1 MNPRQR
7 RGVLMLAI
15 AGLGLVG
22 VFVLVAGY
30 VSDVNSQISPK
41 VRVLA
46 LTQDA
51 RPFEGIDDGMV
62 ETIEVPRRYAP
73 RNAIRDPGQL
83 VGVVP
88 ASPLPQDTILQE
100 GMLIS
105 PPELEGGEREI
116 AIMVDAE
123 TGVAGKIG
131 QGALVDII
139 ATFAGDESAGLRAES
154 RVVVPKARVVEVGQ
168 VRPGGEP
175 SDPAR
180 PQENVQELTAQIP
193 VTFALSPKQVLNVT
207 FAESNASEV
216 RLALRRP
223 GDLTN
228 LGKGERVFRREDFR
242 P

>member
-7 RGVLMLAI
+7 RGVLLLAL
-15 AGLGLVG
+15 AGLGLIG

-30 VSDVNSQISPK
+30 VSDVNSQIEPK
-41 VRVLA
+41 IRVLA
-46 LTQDA
+46 LSKEA
-51 RPFEGIDDGMV
+51 APFEDIDDGMV
-62 ETIEVPRRYAP
+62 KTIEVPRKYAP
-73 RNAIRDPGQL
+73 ANAIRDPGQL

-88 ASPLPQDTILQE
+88 TSRLPKETVLQE
-100 GMLIS
+100 GMLTS

-139 ATFAGDESAGLRAES
+139 ATFPKDDDGLAAES

-168 VRPGGEP
+168 VQPSGEP
-175 SDPAR
+175 VPGQQA
-180 PQENVQELTAQIP
+180 ELSAQLP
-193 VTFALSPKQVLNVT
+193 VTFALTPKEALNVT
-207 FAESNASEV
+207 FAESNATEV

-223 GDLTN
+223 GDLTD
-228 LGKGERVFRREDFR
+228 LGKGERVFRRKNFKDR
-242 P
+242 

>member
-7 RGVLMLAI
+7 RGVLLLAL
-15 AGLGLVG
+15 AGLGLIG

-30 VSDVNSQISPK
+30 VSDVNSQIEPK
-41 VRVLA
+41 IRVLS

-51 RPFEGIDDGMV
+51 VPFEGIDDGMV
-62 ETIEVPRRYAP
+62 ETIEVPSRYAP

-88 ASPLPQDTILQE
+88 TSRLPKDTVLQE
-100 GMLIS
+100 GMLVS
-105 PPELEGGEREI
+105 PPELEGGQREI

-139 ATFAGDESAGLRAES
+139 ATFPGDEQLAAES
-154 RVVVPKARVVEVGQ
+154 RVVVPRARVVEVGQ
-168 VRPGGEP
+168 VQPGGEP
-175 SDPAR
+175 VPGQDGAT
-180 PQENVQELTAQIP
+180 ELSAQIP
-193 VTFALSPKQVLNVT
+193 VTFALSPKQALNVT

-223 GDLTN
+223 GDLTP
-228 LGKGERVFRREDFR
+228 LAKGEKVFRRGDFR

>member
-15 AGLGLVG
+15 AGLGLIG

-30 VSDVNSQISPK
+30 VSDVNSQIEPK

-51 RPFEGIDDGMV
+51 QPFEGIDDGMV
-62 ETIEVPRRYAP
+62 EAFEMPRKFAP

-88 ASPLPQDTILQE
+88 ASPLPKDTVLQE
-100 GMLIS
+100 GMLVS
-105 PPELEGGEREI
+105 PPELEGGQREI

-139 ATFAGDESAGLRAES
+139 ATFAGDSEGLAAES

-175 SDPAR
+175 VPG
-180 PQENVQELTAQIP
+180 QEDAQELTAQIP

-216 RLALRRP
+216 RLAMRRP

-228 LGKGERVFRREDFR
+228 LKQGEKVFRRDDFR

>member
-1 MNPRQR
+1 
-7 RGVLMLAI
+7 MLAI
-15 AGLGLVG
+15 AGLGLIG
-22 VFVLVAGY
+22 VFVLIAGY
-30 VSDVNSQISPK
+30 VADVNSQIDPK
-41 VRVLA
+41 VRVLS
-46 LTQDA
+46 LTRDA

-62 ETIEVPRRYAP
+62 ETIEMPRKFAP

-88 ASPLPQDTILQE
+88 ASPLPKDTVLQE

-105 PPELEGGEREI
+105 PPELEGGQREI

-139 ATFAGDESAGLRAES
+139 ATFAGDSEGLAAES

-175 SDPAR
+175 VPGEEGAT
-180 PQENVQELTAQIP
+180 ELTAQIP

-207 FAESNASEV
+207 FAESNATEV

-223 GDLTN
+223 GDLTD
-228 LGKGERVFRREDFR
+228 LRKSEKVFRRENFK

>member
-15 AGLGLVG
+15 AGLGLIG

-30 VSDVNSQISPK
+30 VSDVNSQIEPK
-41 VRVLA
+41 IRVLA

-51 RPFEGIDDGMV
+51 RAFEGIDDGMV
-62 ETIEVPRRYAP
+62 ETIEMPRKFAP

-88 ASPLPQDTILQE
+88 ASPLPEDTVLQE

-105 PPELEGGEREI
+105 PPELEGGQREI

-139 ATFAGDESAGLRAES
+139 ATFAGDTQEGLRAES

-175 SDPAR
+175 VPG
-180 PQENVQELTAQIP
+180 QEGAQELTAQIP

-223 GDLTN
+223 GDLTP
-228 LGKGERVFRREDFR
+228 LRKGEKVFRRENFK

>member
-15 AGLGLVG
+15 AGLGLIG

-30 VSDVNSQISPK
+30 VADVNSQIDPK

-62 ETIEVPRRYAP
+62 ETIEMPRKFAP

-88 ASPLPQDTILQE
+88 ASPLPKDTVLQE

-105 PPELEGGEREI
+105 PPELEGGQREI

-139 ATFAGDESAGLRAES
+139 ATFAGDSEGLAAES

-175 SDPAR
+175 SVPTHPEGA
-180 PQENVQELTAQIP
+180 QELTAQIP
-193 VTFALSPKQVLNVT
+193 VTFALTPKQVLNVT
-207 FAESNASEV
+207 FAESNATEV

-223 GDLTN
+223 GDLTD
-228 LGKGERVFRREDFR
+228 LRKSEKVFRRENFK

>member
-7 RGVLMLAI
+7 RGVLLLAI
-15 AGLGLVG
+15 AGLGLLG

-30 VSDVNSQISPK
+30 VSDVNAQIDPK

-46 LTQDA
+46 LSQDA
-51 RPFEGIDDGMV
+51 QPFEGIDDGMV
-62 ETIEVPRRYAP
+62 KTIEIPRKYAP
-73 RNAIRDPGQL
+73 ANAIRDPGQL

-88 ASPLPQDTILQE
+88 TSRLPRETVLQE
-100 GMLIS
+100 GMLTS
-105 PPELEGGEREI
+105 PPELEGGQREI

-139 ATFAGDESAGLRAES
+139 ATFAGDEAGGVEAES

-168 VRPGGEP
+168 VQPSGEP
-175 SDPAR
+175 APG
-180 PQENVQELTAQIP
+180 QQNVELSAQLP
-193 VTFALSPKQVLNVT
+193 VTFALTPKEALNVT
-207 FAESNASEV
+207 FAESNATEV

-223 GDLTN
+223 GDLEE
-228 LGKGERVFRREDFR
+228 LGKGERVFRRKNFKSR
-242 P
+242 

>member
-7 RGVLMLAI
+7 RGVLLLAL
-15 AGLGLVG
+15 AGLGLLG

-30 VSDVNSQISPK
+30 VADVNAQIDPK

-62 ETIEVPRRYAP
+62 TTVELPRRFAP
-73 RNAIRDPGQL
+73 RNAIRDPGRL

-88 ASPLPQDTILQE
+88 ASPLPRDTVLQE
-100 GMLIS
+100 GMLVS

-139 ATFAGDESAGLRAES
+139 ATFAGEEGLPAES
-154 RVVVPKARVVEVGQ
+154 RVVVPRARVVEVGQ
-168 VRPGGEP
+168 VRPSGEP
-175 SDPAR
+175 APG
-180 PQENVQELTAQIP
+180 QEGAELSAQIP
-193 VTFALSPKQVLNVT
+193 VTFALTPKQVLNVT
-207 FAESNASEV
+207 FAESNATEV

-223 GDLTN
+223 GDLTG
-228 LGKGERVFRREDFR
+228 LGKGEKVFRRENLR
-242 P
+242 

>member
-1 MNPRQR
+1 
-7 RGVLMLAI
+7 MLAV

-30 VSDVNSQISPK
+30 VSDVNSQVEPK

-62 ETIEVPRRYAP
+62 ETVEVPRRYAP

-88 ASPLPQDTILQE
+88 SSPLPEDTILQE
-100 GMLIS
+100 GMLVS

-139 ATFAGDESAGLRAES
+139 ATFAGDESGGVPAES

-175 SDPAR
+175 VPG
-180 PQENVQELTAQIP
+180 EEGVQELTAQIP

-207 FAESNASEV
+207 FAESNATEV

-223 GDLTN
+223 GDLTP
-228 LGKGERVFRREDFR
+228 LSKGEKVFRREDFR

>member
-7 RGVLMLAI
+7 RGVLLLAL
-15 AGLGLVG
+15 AGLGLIG

-30 VSDVNSQISPK
+30 VADVNSQVEPKIS
-41 VRVLA
+41 VLA

-51 RPFEGIDDGMV
+51 RPFEGIEDGMV
-62 ETIEVPRRYAP
+62 KTIEMPRKFAP

-88 ASPLPQDTILQE
+88 ASPLPRDTVLQE
-100 GMLIS
+100 GMLVS

-139 ATFAGDESAGLRAES
+139 ATFAGDNEGVPAES

-168 VRPGGEP
+168 VQPSGEP
-175 SDPAR
+175 VPG
-180 PQENVQELTAQIP
+180 QENAELSAQIP
-193 VTFALSPKQVLNVT
+193 VTFALTPKQVLNVT
-207 FAESNASEV
+207 FAESNATEV

-223 GDLTN
+223 GDLTP
-228 LGKGERVFRREDFR
+228 LSKGEKVFRRENFR

>member
-15 AGLGLVG
+15 AALGLVG

-30 VSDVNSQISPK
+30 VADVNSQIDPK

-51 RPFEGIDDGMV
+51 QPFVGIEDGMV
-62 ETIEVPRRYAP
+62 ETIEMPRKFAP

-88 ASPLPQDTILQE
+88 ASPLPKDTVLQE
-100 GMLIS
+100 GMLVT
-105 PPELEGGEREI
+105 PPELEGGQREI

-139 ATFAGDESAGLRAES
+139 ATFPGDNEGLAAES

-175 SDPAR
+175 VPG
-180 PQENVQELTAQIP
+180 QEEATELTAQIP
-193 VTFALSPKQVLNVT
+193 VTFALTPKQVLNVT
-207 FAESNASEV
+207 FAESNATEV

-223 GDLTN
+223 GDLTA
-228 LGKGERVFRREDFR
+228 LGTGEKVFRRDDFQ